1 MTGLLAAEIAAERAH
16 FFDDMAVPDLGAV
29 QLDTVAGEKTL
40 ETEIGHD
47 RGDQSTACEPSA
59 PRQSGRDQRHQ
70 LVAVENDA
78 ALVGDDQSVGI
89 AIERNPDIRAP
100 RQNLA
105 PHLFGRQRT
114 AFAVYVEAVGRDA
127 EREDFGAE
135 LPEYRRGDLV
145 AGAVCAIDD
154 DAQPVQPQSAGKA
167 LFDEFDI
174 AAARIV
180 EPLHAPELRR
190 ARPPARSFVEAGFDL
205 LLEFVRQLV
214 PVAAEQF
221 DAVIPIRVV
230 RGRKNDAE
238 IGPQAARQHGD
249 RRGRERADQHD
260 VHAHRDK
267 AGGQRGFEHV
277 TGEPGVLADDDEML
291 VGPVLKAF
299 ADRHR
304 HL

>member
-1 MTGLLAAEIAAERAH
+1 VATRAPP
-16 FFDDMAVPDLGAV
+16 ASRP
-29 QLDTVAGEKTL
+29 
-40 ETEIGHD
+40 
-47 RGDQSTACEPSA
+47 
-59 PRQSGRDQRHQ
+59 PRQAGRDQRHQ

-89 AIERNPDIRAP
+89 AIEGNPDIRPP

-127 EREDFGAE
+127 EREDLGAE

-154 DAQPVQPQSAGKA
+154 DAHPVQPQSAGKA

-174 AAARIV
+174 AAARIL
-180 EPLHAPELRR
+180 EPLHTPELRR
-190 ARPPARSFVEAGFDL
+190 ARPPARPLVETSFDL

-221 DAVIPIRVV
+221 DAVVAIRVM
-230 RGRKNDAE
+230 RRRKNDAE
-238 IGPQAARQHGD
+238 IGPQAACEHSD
-249 RRGRERADQHD
+249 SRGREGADQHD
-260 VHAHRDK
+260 VHPHRHE

-277 TGEPGVLADDDEML
+277 TGEPGVLTDDDEML
-291 VGPVLKAF
+291 VGPVLEAF
-299 ADRHR
+299 ADRHCD
-304 HL
+304 L